1 MKDSEYLLKLIE
13 DHSPKYIY
21 NIKLSKSNNIS
32 LFHKLILLDRTSL
45 FISLCDKLSE
55 KFKFKSSLKEGSDS
69 SNSRDQ
75 GRNSLNNINSKALS
89 LDEKSTFDI
98 EENPLIFNKE
108 KEITLIDILSSKDK
122 AGNTPMLFA
131 AFRGNLTVMQ
141 KLISLGLGVH
151 DLNNA
156 GLNIIHMAAQSDS
169 AKIIVYFKEKYNFDL
184 FQNDYSQNNAIHWAC
199 SSGSKSVFDFL
210 MLYINEENG
219 NCNVINSVNNQ
230 GQTALHITVLTSG
243 SISTIKKLIKKG
255 ININIKDNN
264 GLTVND
270 LIKGKKEYANIEKVI
285 YDYTNKNF
293 LGLNHHINDIKNKY
307 FKYIFLIFLSIF
319 ILSSIIFMFIPYLK
333 FINFI
338 SYFDENL
345 FYISTIFFISL
356 FIFITE
362 SNPGIIEKN
371 ETESWI
377 NIIEKGQKLEKM
389 CPYCRVELNFNSKHC
404 FLCNKCIEVYDH
416 HCHWINNCVGNKNKP
431 YFIAFIISL
440 WINLVIDCYITLELF
455 MAKPNGNIGNYIL
468 ENNFFKIFYG
478 GIIFSVCLLF
488 ICPVSYLIYLQFQ
501 NKDNQREVQ
510 TYFKEIK
517 ELEPEFDDN
526 KNESLIE

>member
-1 MKDSEYLLKLIE
+1 
-13 DHSPKYIY
+13 
-21 NIKLSKSNNIS
+21 
-32 LFHKLILLDRTSL
+32 
-45 FISLCDKLSE
+45 
-55 KFKFKSSLKEGSDS
+55 
-69 SNSRDQ
+69 
-75 GRNSLNNINSKALS
+75 
-89 LDEKSTFDI
+89 
-98 EENPLIFNKE
+98 
-108 KEITLIDILSSKDK
+108 
-122 AGNTPMLFA
+122 
-131 AFRGNLTVMQ
+131 
-141 KLISLGLGVH
+141 
-151 DLNNA
+151 
-156 GLNIIHMAAQSDS
+156 
-169 AKIIVYFKEKYNFDL
+169 
-184 FQNDYSQNNAIHWAC
+184 
-199 SSGSKSVFDFL
+199 

-356 FIFITE
+356 FIFITK

-377 NIIEKGQKLEKM
+377 NIF
-389 CPYCRVELNFNSKHC
+389 YV
-404 FLCNKCIEVYDH
+404 
-416 HCHWINNCVGNKNKP
+416 INALR
-431 YFIAFIISL
+431 FTTII
-440 WINLVIDCYITLELF
+440 VI
-455 MAKPNGNIGNYIL
+455 G
-468 ENNFFKIFYG
+468 
-478 GIIFSVCLLF
+478 
-488 ICPVSYLIYLQFQ
+488 
-501 NKDNQREVQ
+501 
-510 TYFKEIK
+510 
-517 ELEPEFDDN
+517 
-526 KNESLIE
+526 